1 MIVLCARKKH
11 PAKMPGAFFLP
22 DCYNNREK
30 FHPTKSAVVI
40 TSRFT
45 TIFTTTM
52 GKVVPFFAKLCPF
65 LREQVKRA
73 KPH

>member
-1 MIVLCARKKH
+1 MPKKTIRKQSQKSTI
-11 PAKMPGAFFLP
+11 F
-22 DCYNNREK
+22 CYNSREK
-30 FHPTKSAVVI
+30 IHPRKSSVVGK
-40 TSRFT
+40 TRFT

-73 KPH
+73 NPQ